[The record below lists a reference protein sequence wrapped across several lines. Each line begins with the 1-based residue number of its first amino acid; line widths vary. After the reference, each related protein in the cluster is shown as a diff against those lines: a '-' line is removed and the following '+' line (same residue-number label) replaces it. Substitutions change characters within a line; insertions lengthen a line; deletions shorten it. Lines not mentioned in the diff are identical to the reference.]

1 MSEETKEK
9 DFDTLVRA
17 YADSV
22 GLDDQEKADQQI
34 KDIYKEFY
42 ALYIKGSFNI
52 NDKDDRD
59 AHTPF
64 AERIAAN
71 PALFNAL
78 DAKVRLENDGEG
90 IQERLAAA
98 KNTYWVGDPIRKGW
112 DYAWGQDT
120 QEEAERKIY
129 EPWGFKKGAGD
140 KDWTRTHVPSAE
152 QNRATSGAADKV
164 YKQRKQEERA
174 RRGEEIAQMPPGPQ
188 KTEALMDLE
197 LGKTLDDIGYQDD
210 PDSSPDDYNRL
221 YNEPAEKSLDNPA
234 PGQPGQPNAQAPAA
248 AKDDSMLPSSEK
260 SQRAR
265 NLRNYTGKMDDYV
278 KSGTRLIPN
287 RAKGNIDAE
296 ASRMEMDALKDLRRQ
311 ERETQRAD
319 LQNKSFESPQGQQV
333 KDAYESF
340 EGSGSWDKLTPDQKS
355 YHMRRYMNMD
365 RDDPRR
371 QGKTLDQPSG
381 TMGGALQYTPPPLE
395 EDMVPGEPGTPSD
408 STYKVDPNDARAVL
422 DDLPGEYQSGTVID
436 APMFT
441 QPAPS
446 PRTEEDSRTLEQVIA
461 GIDASLDKIEAEGS
475 REGVGLDNPAPTQAK
490 MDAFDRSKN
499 LPISGAGAGALAGL
513 ADPSKRPIAP
523 SSDFAGAS
531 TPPSPAPTQAE
542 AEAAGDPFLGMDA
555 PALPEPEAYVSAD
568 TPMPKPAPRTP
579 EEEEK
584 FQDFANTKPT
594 AHIIRQG
601 MPQGQYKGFEEPNLD
616 NIRHDP
622 LDYQKTTDRGWW
634 DRKNAEGEMV
644 KDVSLERPVQS
655 PYHSGDVAMSKN
667 AQRNQE
673 AYRRGASFVD
683 PAVSTF
689 NSTAQQGSAGK
700 YSIRGPGGH
709 LTDKIPVFGKNGI
722 VGYRT
727 KGLMRDEVAKQG
739 MFTNP
744 IVRGNQAEDERL
756 KRKYGLEGT
765 EFGNK
770 YRPQYVA

>member
-17 YADSV
+17 YGDSV
-22 GLDDQEKADQQI
+22 GLEPEDADAKIQ
-34 KDIYKEFY
+34 EFY
-42 ALYIKGSFNI
+42 NNFNALYIKGSFNI
-52 NDKDDRD
+52 NDKYDRE

-64 AERIAAN
+64 AESIAAN

-98 KNTYWVGDPIRKGW
+98 KNTYWAADPARKTW
-112 DYAWGQDT
+112 DYVSGQKT
-120 QEEAERKIY
+120 QEETERKLY

-140 KDWTRTHVPSAE
+140 KDWTRKHVPSAE
-152 QNRATSGAADKV
+152 QNLATSEAADKV
-164 YKQRKQEERA
+164 HKRRKEEDRA

-197 LGKTLDDIGYQDD
+197 LDKTLDDIGYQDD
-210 PDSSPDDYNRL
+210 PNSSPDDYNRL

-234 PGQPGQPNAQAPAA
+234 PGQPNAQAPAA
-248 AKDDSMLPSSEK
+248 PKDDSIIPGSEL
-260 SQRAR
+260 SR
-265 NLRNYTGKMDDYV
+265 TGTKVINAANKMDDDL
-278 KSGTRLIPN
+278 KSGN
-287 RAKGNIDAE
+287 RSLVNQHKQYVQAY
-296 ASRMEMDALKDLRRQ
+296 
-311 ERETQRAD
+311 
-319 LQNKSFESPQGQQV
+319 GQQLQ
-333 KDAYESF
+333 KDAIKEHKKSLRDKESAANRDETLRGSSAQNHKRLYDHF
-340 EGSGSWDKLTPDQKS
+340 RGEGAYDKLTPQQKADS
-355 YHMRRYMNMD
+355 FRNYMTMPK
-365 RDDPRR
+365 DDPRW

-395 EDMVPGEPGTPSD
+395 EDMVPGEPGPVGEKGPMGEPEIPSD
-408 STYKVDPNDARAVL
+408 STYKVDPNDARAAL
-422 DDLPGEYQSGTVID
+422 NNIPN
-436 APMFT
+436 FN
-441 QPAPS
+441 QPAP
-446 PRTEEDSRTLEQVIA
+446 Q
-461 GIDASLDKIEAEGS
+461 
-475 REGVGLDNPAPTQAK
+475 PAPPPA
-490 MDAFDRSKN
+490 AP
-499 LPISGAGAGALAGL
+499 PI
-513 ADPSKRPIAP
+513 PAP
-523 SSDFAGAS
+523 RNDFAGA
-531 TPPSPAPTQAE
+531 PPAPGRPVPTQAE

-579 EEEEK
+579 EEEKK
-584 FQDFANTKPT
+584 FQEFVSMDNPT

-601 MPQGQYKGFEEPNLD
+601 VPQGQYKGFEKPNLD
-616 NIRHDP
+616 NIRFDP

-634 DRKNAEGEMV
+634 DRDNTRGAMVPDNPAAREAERERIQNMSDEEMDGEA
-644 KDVSLERPVQS
+644 KRKRLDDLDAGDNYLDRPVQS
-655 PYHSGDVAMSKN
+655 PYHAGNVAMSYN
-667 AQRNQE
+667 AQVHDN
-673 AYRRGASFVD
+673 AYRRGASFAD
-683 PAVSTF
+683 PATSTF

-727 KGLMRDEVAKQG
+727 KGLMRDEVVKQG